1 MKKILFI
8 ILILTFFSGCGK
20 KDEPKYEGIKIEK
33 KTIVNL

>member
-33 KTIVNL
+33 KTIFNL